1 MVATPSPRYANSRRL
16 HWLWCRS
23 RHRGRHHFGTG
34 ECMSVAQRYIEAV
47 NSADTPALLAL
58 FAEDATLT
66 HPVGTDQGHTEIADF
81 HTDVIFAGQVRMTL
95 SRTIEHGNVEVE
107 QLEGTS
113 PLNEDTIVHTCDIFT
128 L

>member
-1 MVATPSPRYANSRRL
+1 
-16 HWLWCRS
+16 
-23 RHRGRHHFGTG
+23 
-34 ECMSVAQRYIEAV
+34 MSVAQRYVEAV

-81 HTDVIFAGQVRMTL
+81 HTDVIFEAQVRMTL
-95 SRTIEHGNVEVE
+95 SRTLEQGNIEVA

-128 L
+128 LDDNGLLQTLDIYYR